1 MRGRLHA
8 LCPNKYAPHPNPLP
22 VRTGRGSAPP
32 LRRQTRTFITMTDIP
47 ENAARARQ
55 MYSEGATTRDILAE
69 TELSHWGLYHWL
81 AGGPMQKNGERL
93 LPEVPKRR
101 MVVRRRILKE
111 NRIALVNRM
120 MKTAERQ
127 VYEIEARL
135 AGSKQAPDERERDA
149 RTLAVLAKTLQS
161 LTAID
166 ALHQP
171 KAGKTRKRAEA
182 DDDDED
188 YLPADIDAIRRE
200 LSQRMEAMAAG
211 GSSRVSGEADE

>member
-1 MRGRLHA
+1 
-8 LCPNKYAPHPNPLP
+8 
-22 VRTGRGSAPP
+22 
-32 LRRQTRTFITMTDIP
+32 MTDIP
-47 ENAARARQ
+47 DNAARARQ

-69 TELSHWGLYHWL
+69 TGLSHWGLYHWL
-81 AGGPMQKNGERL
+81 AGGPKQKNGDRQH
-93 LPEVPKRR
+93 PEVPKRR
-101 MVVRRRILKE
+101 MVVRRKIQKE

-149 RTLAVLAKTLQS
+149 RTLAILAKTLQS

-166 ALHQP
+166 ALHEP
-171 KAGKTRKRAEA
+171 KAGKTRKRVEA
-182 DDDDED
+182 DDDDDD

-211 GSSRVSGEADE
+211 GPSRVSGEADD

>member
-1 MRGRLHA
+1 
-8 LCPNKYAPHPNPLP
+8 
-22 VRTGRGSAPP
+22 
-32 LRRQTRTFITMTDIP
+32 MTDIP
-47 ENAARARQ
+47 DNAARARQ

-69 TELSHWGLYHWL
+69 TELSHWGLYYWL
-81 AGGPMQKNGERL
+81 AGGPKQKSGERL

-101 MVVRRRILKE
+101 MVVRRKILKE
-111 NRIALVNRM
+111 NRVALINRM

-135 AGSKQAPDERERDA
+135 AGSKQAPGERERDA

-166 ALHQP
+166 ALHEP
-171 KAGKTRKRAEA
+171 KATPKKKQPV

-188 YLPADIDAIRRE
+188 FLPADIEGIYRE
-200 LSQRMEAMAAG
+200 LSRKMAAMAAG
-211 GSSRVSGEADE
+211 GSQRVSGESDDPPEG

>member
-1 MRGRLHA
+1 
-8 LCPNKYAPHPNPLP
+8 
-22 VRTGRGSAPP
+22 
-32 LRRQTRTFITMTDIP
+32 LRRWVPAFAGTSGEICNSINITMTDIP

-81 AGGPMQKNGERL
+81 AGGPKQKNGERL
-93 LPEVPKRR
+93 LPELPKRR
-101 MVVRRRILKE
+101 MVVRRKILKE
-111 NRIALVNRM
+111 NRVALVNRM

-135 AGSKQAPDERERDA
+135 AGSKQAPGERERDA

-166 ALHQP
+166 ALHEP
-171 KAGKTRKRAEA
+171 KAGRRKKQDAV

-188 YLPADIDAIRRE
+188 YLPADIEGIYRE
-200 LSQRMEAMAAG
+200 LSRKMEAMAAG
-211 GSSRVSGEADE
+211 GPQRIPGESEDKAEGQA

>member
-1 MRGRLHA
+1 
-8 LCPNKYAPHPNPLP
+8 
-22 VRTGRGSAPP
+22 
-32 LRRQTRTFITMTDIP
+32 MTDIP
-47 ENAARARQ
+47 DKAARARQ

-69 TELSHWGLYHWL
+69 TELSHWGLYFWL
-81 AGGPMQKNGERL
+81 AGGPKQKTGERL

-101 MVVRRRILKE
+101 MVVRRKILKE

-135 AGSKQAPDERERDA
+135 AGSKQAPGERERDA

-166 ALHQP
+166 ALHEPKTTPKKKQP
-171 KAGKTRKRAEA
+171 V

-188 YLPADIDAIRRE
+188 YLPADIDGIYRE
-200 LSQRMEAMAAG
+200 LSRKMEAMAAG
-211 GSSRVSGEADE
+211 GSQRVSGESDDPSEGQA

>member
-1 MRGRLHA
+1 
-8 LCPNKYAPHPNPLP
+8 
-22 VRTGRGSAPP
+22 
-32 LRRQTRTFITMTDIP
+32 MTDIP
-47 ENAARARQ
+47 ENAVRGRQ
-55 MYSEGATTRDILAE
+55 MYAEGATTRDILAD
-69 TELSHWGLYHWL
+69 TKLSHWGLYYWL
-81 AGGPMQKNGERL
+81 AGGPKQKNGERL

-101 MVVRRRILKE
+101 MVVRRKILKE

-135 AGSKQAPDERERDA
+135 AGNKQAPGERERDA

-166 ALHQP
+166 ALHEP
-171 KAGKTRKRAEA
+171 KAGRRNKKQDAS

-188 YLPADIDAIRRE
+188 FLPADIDAIRRE
-200 LSQRMEAMAAG
+200 LSERMEAMAAG
-211 GSSRVSGEADE
+211 HPERVPGETDG

>member
-1 MRGRLHA
+1 
-8 LCPNKYAPHPNPLP
+8 
-22 VRTGRGSAPP
+22 
-32 LRRQTRTFITMTDIP
+32 MTDIP
-47 ENAARARQ
+47 DNAARARQ

-69 TELSHWGLYHWL
+69 TGLSHWGLYHWL
-81 AGGPMQKNGERL
+81 AGGPKQKNGERPH
-93 LPEVPKRR
+93 PEVPKRR
-101 MVVRRRILKE
+101 MVVRRKILKE

-149 RTLAVLAKTLQS
+149 RTLAILAKTLQS

-166 ALHQP
+166 ALHEP
-171 KAGKTRKRAEA
+171 KAGKTRKRVEA
-182 DDDDED
+182 DDDDDD

-211 GSSRVSGEADE
+211 GPSRVSGEADD